1 MSGTDLRF
9 AYSQARL
16 QSRLGARPTSGDW
29 QHFTATR
36 DVGALLQLLRS
47 TSFAR
52 WVDRLPSRPDVH
64 QVERRLREEWMAAVD
79 EVAGWQPAYWRPGT
93 AWLRWLPYLPPLQKL
108 ARGGRPSAWMRGD
121 PVLGPIVAREPRE
134 RLAALATGPLR
145 SLRDGFADPPD
156 VAGAWLRHWRSLWPA
171 AEAQRQPLA
180 RLART
185 VLAHLEGIVGAPAEA
200 SSIETLQSLERRLG
214 LLLRRHPLSPATSA
228 AFLGLLALDVRRLQ
242 GALAVRSL
250 RETPVVPP

>member
-16 QSRLGARPTSGDW
+16 QSRLGARPTDGDW

-36 DVGALLQLLRS
+36 DLGALLQLLRG
-47 TSFAR
+47 TSLAR
-52 WVDRLPSRPDVH
+52 WVDRLPSRPGVH

-79 EVAGWQPAYWRPGT
+79 EVAGWQPPYWRAGT

-134 RLAALATGPLR
+134 RVAAFAAGPLQPLAT
-145 SLRDGFADPPD
+145 GFADPPD
-156 VAGAWLRHWRSLWPA
+156 VAGAWLRHWRSLWPG
-171 AEAQRQPLA
+171 AEAHRRPLT
-180 RLART
+180 RLVRT
-185 VLAHLEGIVGAPAEA
+185 VVAHLGRLVEAPADVR
-200 SSIETLQSLERRLG
+200 STETLRSLERRLG
-214 LLLRRHPLSPATSA
+214 LLLRRNPLSPATSA
-228 AFLGLLALDVRRLQ
+228 AYLGLLALDVRRLQ

-250 RETPVVPP
+250 RETPVAPP